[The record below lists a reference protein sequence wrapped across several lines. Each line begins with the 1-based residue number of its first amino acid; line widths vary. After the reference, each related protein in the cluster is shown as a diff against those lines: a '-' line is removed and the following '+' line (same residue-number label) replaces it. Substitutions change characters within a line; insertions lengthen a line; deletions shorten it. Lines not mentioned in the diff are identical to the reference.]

1 MSEGNL
7 YRRAKSKDKHDL
19 IMNNEKYVY
28 IFKQKFTFSL
38 IYMLSQNLS

>member
-19 IMNNEKYVY
+19 IMNNEKYEY
-28 IFKQKFTFSL
+28 IYF
-38 IYMLSQNLS
+38 